1 VKVGGSWSRRPYLVG
16 RGVLLLLLLLSDV
29 VSIVVPFVAVVI
41 ISSSS
46 FVTEVSSGYNDDR
59 RAHPV
64 RPPTET
70 NIQRPDGSV
79 PWDGRTMERVR
90 RPVVS
95 DCGFGGGGALVFPP
109 FVLLSLLFL
118 LLAARCSSG

>member
-16 RGVLLLLLLLSDV
+16 RGVLLLSD

-46 FVTEVSSGYNDDR
+46 FATEVSRGYNDDR

-95 DCGFGGGGALVFPP
+95 DCGFGGGGALAIPP
-109 FVLLSLLFL
+109 FVLSSLLL
-118 LLAARCSSG
+118 LEA

>member
-46 FVTEVSSGYNDDR
+46 LTTEVSRGYNDDR

-79 PWDGRTMERVR
+79 PWDGRTMERVS

-95 DCGFGGGGALVFPP
+95 DCGFGGGGGGALILPP
-109 FVLLSLLFL
+109 FVLLSLLL
-118 LLAARCSSG
+118 LLAA

>member
-1 VKVGGSWSRRPYLVG
+1 VKVGGSWSSRPYLVG
-16 RGVLLLLLLLSDV
+16 RGVLLLLSD
-29 VSIVVPFVAVVI
+29 VSIVVPFVAVVV

-46 FVTEVSSGYNDDR
+46 LPTEVSRGYNDDR

-95 DCGFGGGGALVFPP
+95 DCGFGGGGALILPP
-109 FVLLSLLFL
+109 FVLLSLLL
-118 LLAARCSSG
+118 LEA